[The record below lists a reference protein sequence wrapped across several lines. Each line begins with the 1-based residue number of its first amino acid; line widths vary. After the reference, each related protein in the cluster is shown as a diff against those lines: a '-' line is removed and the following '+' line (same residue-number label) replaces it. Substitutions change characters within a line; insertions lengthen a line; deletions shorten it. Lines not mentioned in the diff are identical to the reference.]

1 VRSALGELPWL
12 IILGVMEVI
21 SAFGM
26 RSDAK
31 KVENITDTA
40 DRPAV
45 A

>member
-1 VRSALGELPWL
+1 LGEVPCRL

-26 RSDAK
+26 RSDAE
-31 KVENITDTA
+31 KVENITGTA